1 VLKKAALLFSVS
13 MGVFLTACAGGGA
26 AAGDDDVVR
35 VGWIGPLTGDMA
47 VWGTSELASTRMFFD
62 QLNEEGGLLGRQ
74 VEVISYDTRGD
85 LVEAVNVTRRLATLH
100 NVIGIIGPNTS
111 GQAIAMSPALEETE
125 TPGIATVATNPLV
138 TNTADGDVLPFNFRV
153 AFVDTYQGAV
163 VAGFAYNHLNAR
175 TAAVL
180 FDVGSDYSQGV
191 SEFFQAHFTS
201 LGGEIVAVEGFNPM
215 DVDFRPQ
222 LTSINNVSPDVLLMP
237 FSFREVAM
245 ATEQARS
252 LGLDTT
258 FLGTDTWPSA
268 LLLEMTADSGSI
280 EGSYLVHHLDTNDP
294 AVAWLFN
301 MYNETTGREP
311 EINAFLAWDASTM
324 LVEAVER
331 ADSFDRIEIRD
342 ALIGTNFVGVT
353 GPIIIC
359 PTTHSPDGKQAAIL
373 TVRNNEFVFVQN
385 YSPTFR

>member
-1 VLKKAALLFSVS
+1 MLKKAALLFSVS

-138 TNTADGDVLPFNFRV
+138 TNAEDGTVKPFNFRV

-163 VAGFAYNHLNAR
+163 VAGFAFNHLDAR

-191 SEFFQAHFTS
+191 SEFFQAHFVG

-222 LTSINNVSPDVLLMP
+222 LTSIRNADPDVILMP
-237 FSFREVAM
+237 FSFREVAL

-252 LGLDTT
+252 LGIEST

-268 LLLEMTADSGSI
+268 LLLEMAAESI

-294 AVAWLFN
+294 EVAWLFN
-301 MYNETTGREP
+301 MYRDNTGREP
-311 EINAFLAWDASTM
+311 EINAFLAWDASQM

-331 ADSFDRIEIRD
+331 AGSFDNVAIRD
-342 ALIGTNFVGVT
+342 ALVETNFTGVT
-353 GPIIIC
+353 GPINIS
-359 PTTHSPDGKQAAIL
+359 PDTNSPDGKQAAIL
-373 TVRNNEFVFVQN
+373 TVRNGEFVFVQN
-385 YSPTFR
+385 YSPNFDY

>member
-1 VLKKAALLFSVS
+1 MFKKFVLLATVS
-13 MGVFLTACAGGGA
+13 AGVFLTACGGSTSG
-26 AAGDDDVVR
+26 GDDDVVN
-35 VGWIGPLTGDMA
+35 VGWVGPLTGDMA
-47 VWGTSELASTRMFFD
+47 VWGISELAATEMFFD
-62 QLNEEGGLLGRQ
+62 QLNADGGLLGRQ
-74 VEVISYDTRGD
+74 VNVVSYDTRGD

-111 GQAIAMSPALEETE
+111 GQAIAQSPALEESQI
-125 TPGIATVATNPLV
+125 PGIATVATNPLV
-138 TNTADGDVLPFNFRV
+138 TNTEAGDVKPFNFRV

-191 SEFFQAHFTS
+191 SEFFQSHFRG

-222 LTSINNVSPDVLLMP
+222 LTSIRNANPDVILMP
-237 FSFREVAM
+237 FSFREVAL

-252 LGLDTT
+252 LGIDAT

-268 LLLEMTADSGSI
+268 LLLEMAADFI

-294 AVAWLFN
+294 SVQWLFE
-301 MYNETTGREP
+301 MYNERTGRAP
-311 EINAFLAWDASTM
+311 EINAFLAWDASTA

-331 ADSFDRIEIRD
+331 ANSFDTVAIRD
-342 ALIGTNFVGVT
+342 ALVQTNFTGVT
-353 GPIIIC
+353 GPIQIS
-359 PTTHSPDGKQAAIL
+359 PETHSPAGKQAAIL
-373 TVRNNEFVFVQN
+373 TVRNGEFVFVQN
-385 YSPTFR
+385 YSPTFNY